1 MTRTQRRI
9 GVVSM
14 LPVLQSLALILAVA
28 TPLMAQTEPGQK
40 EGVKVHG
47 HWIIEVKNPDGTR
60 AQYREFDN
68 HLLAEGGAALSAILG
83 QRLVPST
90 WLIWFGDSNFS
101 NPQPCMRSTFNTSC
115 GISTPLAAQGTT
127 PTEYHPTLT
136 FSAPTTGPNAGKL
149 VLSGNADSSYTGTS
163 NLNYVITQMRFCPP
177 TELVGTACFGPNL
190 TFNITQADL
199 SPAIPLQSGQI
210 VQITVIISFS

>member
-177 TELVGTACFGPNL
+177 TELVGTACFG
-190 TFNITQADL
+190 
-199 SPAIPLQSGQI
+199 
-210 VQITVIISFS
+210 